1 MNNFLV
7 PLKPFKYFH
16 IMNPDIVKMHAPN
29 TDSTAY
35 HDDEIDL
42 GELFATLWARKFFI
56 LVLTSIT
63 VSLAAVYAFYVAK
76 PLFGSQSSFVLNQK
90 SGMPNLG
97 NLGGVASLVGFRVGG
112 QGQGATLMDRI
123 MSPGFIGELAEQ
135 WELEKDPFFNPAL
148 HGPGKRDRLRSLLG
162 ISSSDELPPT
172 SEQITASLI
181 ATFRKTVTVDV
192 KSNGLIEIKTQHRD
206 PQKAAR
212 LANGVVT
219 KVLDDLLLE
228 QRSKDRQQIEY
239 LASELFIAQAKLE
252 TAAQDMQAYAIA
264 NNLAVTQEF
273 QRASAQL
280 SRIRE
285 TVKTLED
292 YNRIIVFL
300 RQARSQNSQWDDAAR
315 KSAFANFPAVHD
327 QEFQSLMG
335 WSSKNTRPNM
345 PTRNTLEKAALQTNQ
360 RLERMMQ
367 SMTDLEVQAK
377 RDAEAAVELARLQRT
392 IKVQE
397 TLYDVLVRQFE
408 THNLSSGFQTD
419 VGDLYEVA
427 VPALTPSAPKVSLIL
442 ALGLVLGLFLG
453 CGLALILAL
462 RSGILHTKNTVS
474 AALNLPLSHQKSLSA
489 LKKNSAEAGKLVSSV
504 LNHSNPDLDDFVVT
518 TAGDKVKTI
527 GVYALNQTKTA
538 RGAALYV
545 GHKLAKFSGATAVL
559 DLAETIPTK
568 GLKPL
573 ERCPPGVTG
582 WHLNDGLTVFKL
594 TSSLDAAFSD
604 KYQPTLS
611 ELQTEYSHLLIVFP
625 PLENGLAL
633 ALASRKHVQK
643 TLIVATPRLCLRE
656 NTERMNALLRRMS
669 VTAPLLICD

>member
-123 MSPGFIGELAEQ
+123 MSRGFIGELAEQ

-181 ATFRKTVTVDV
+181 ATFRKNVTVDV

-335 WSSKNTRPNM
+335 WSSKNTRPNL

-360 RLERMMQ
+360 RLDRMMQ

-489 LKKNSAEAGKLVSSV
+489 LKKIRQRPANW
-504 LNHSNPDLDDFVVT
+504 
-518 TAGDKVKTI
+518 
-527 GVYALNQTKTA
+527 
-538 RGAALYV
+538 
-545 GHKLAKFSGATAVL
+545 
-559 DLAETIPTK
+559 
-568 GLKPL
+568 
-573 ERCPPGVTG
+573 C
-582 WHLNDGLTVFKL
+582 
-594 TSSLDAAFSD
+594 
-604 KYQPTLS
+604 
-611 ELQTEYSHLLIVFP
+611 
-625 PLENGLAL
+625 
-633 ALASRKHVQK
+633 
-643 TLIVATPRLCLRE
+643 RLC
-656 NTERMNALLRRMS
+656 
-669 VTAPLLICD
+669 